1 MSDTT
6 KSPSVTIDIGSPN
19 QNNNI
24 IEQKDKVKLSWND
37 QTETLLRSWGD
48 ISSCYNWM
56 HDKSFRKYQKKN
68 FKFSLPVIIL
78 STLTGTLNLALQG
91 YVPAQYMTYAQA
103 GIGGVNIFTGILTTL
118 QNYFRYAENSESHR
132 NASVGWGKLQRN
144 ISIELTY
151 DRLSRK
157 DADSFIKVCRM
168 EYDRLLEQSPIIL
181 TEIINLFKKKYSEQ
195 RKNKKEK
202 KKPMSNLKS
211 STRGD
216 DSIIDIDDDDD
227 NDDDKLILPDVCGEL
242 THTGVYK
249 ESLNECTRLDRLLD
263 VKENEES
270 KLIPEIKD
278 VLLDRLNM
286 LEQRLSIAQTPRAEL
301 KSLSEYS
308 AEELEIA
315 LERKNTTYRTK
326 ALSIDSEQAIQKA
339 IQKHI
344 DPINLNIRRMSD
356 QLQKPVISRVNTS
369 YMADIAINQNKDRDF
384 SFKDLMNKFQKDR
397 VTGIN
402 IDKKE
407 EIIQETKEKTKE
419 IGENKNIDKIILQEN
434 NLQEI
439 KNTNNVINKNQNI
452 NDVIV
457 DINTTLENS
466 DKVLNVGFNKIQ
478 NINNII
484 TDVNTTVEN
493 SDKVLNDGFNKVK
506 NSISTKSIDNVIE
519 KIDVDKS
526 IVDEVKT
533 KNIEIVSKDLNVGLK
548 NLTNEIE
555 LVILENSNKES
566 KQVTELASVVENI
579 ILPQNIDISIKP
591 KPKKNHVEI
600 NKGNVIGKNQYKL
613 NSFFQTDNIKV
624 EDEKEESII
633 IQEDSTS
640 NETSTF
646 ELSVNENG
654 EESIKLNF
662 VDTDDEEDKK

>member
-6 KSPSVTIDIGSPN
+6 KSPSVTIDIGSPI
-19 QNNNI
+19 QNNNNT
-24 IEQKDKVKLSWND
+24 IEQKVKLSWND

-216 DSIIDIDDDDD
+216 DSIIDIDDED

-326 ALSIDSEQAIQKA
+326 ALSLDSEQAIQKA

-356 QLQKPVISRVNTS
+356 QLQKPAISRVNTS
-369 YMADIAINQNKDRDF
+369 YMADIAINQNRERDF

-402 IDKKE
+402 IAKKE
-407 EIIQETKEKTKE
+407 EIKEMKE
-419 IGENKNIDKIILQEN
+419 MKENIKNKNLEKIILQEN
-434 NLQEI
+434 NLQET
-439 KNTNNVINKNQNI
+439 KNIINLIDKNQNI
-452 NDVIV
+452 NDVI
-457 DINTTLENS
+457 S
-466 DKVLNVGFNKIQ
+466 
-478 NINNII
+478 
-484 TDVNTTVEN
+484 DVNTNIEN
-493 SDKVLNDGFNKVK
+493 IDKVFNDGSNKIK
-506 NSISTKSIDNVIE
+506 NSISIKRIE
-519 KIDVDKS
+519 NTIEQEKVDKS
-526 IVDEVKT
+526 VVEEVKNE
-533 KNIEIVSKDLNVGLK
+533 NIEIVSKDSNVGLK

-555 LVILENSNKES
+555 LTVLENPNKES
-566 KQVTELASVVENI
+566 KPIVENI
-579 ILPQNIDISIKP
+579 IPQIVDISAKP
-591 KPKKNHVEI
+591 KVKKNNVELI
-600 NKGNVIGKNQYKL
+600 NGNPIGKNKSKL
-613 NSFFQTDNIKV
+613 NSFFQPTKV
-624 EDEKEESII
+624 NEEEDISILIQEEST
-633 IQEDSTS
+633 DS
-640 NETSTF
+640 ETSTF
-646 ELSVNENG
+646 EISVDENG

-662 VDTDDEEDKK
+662 IDTDEEEERK

>member
-19 QNNNI
+19 QNNNNI

-202 KKPMSNLKS
+202 KKPMSNLNS
-211 STRGD
+211 STRGN
-216 DSIIDIDDDDD
+216 DSIIDIDDED

-326 ALSIDSEQAIQKA
+326 ALSLDSEQAIQKT

-344 DPINLNIRRMSD
+344 EPINLNIRRMSD
-356 QLQKPVISRVNTS
+356 QLQKPAISRVNTS

-407 EIIQETKEKTKE
+407 EIKEMKE
-419 IGENKNIDKIILQEN
+419 NIENKNLEKIILQEN

-439 KNTNNVINKNQNI
+439 KNISNKVNKNQNI
-452 NDVIV
+452 NDVIA
-457 DINTTLENS
+457 DINTT
-466 DKVLNVGFNKIQ
+466 I
-478 NINNII
+478 
-484 TDVNTTVEN
+484 EN

-506 NSISTKSIDNVIE
+506 NSISIESLENSIE
-519 KIDVDKS
+519 QSKVDKP
-526 IVDEVKT
+526 VVEEVKNE
-533 KNIEIVSKDLNVGLK
+533 NIEIVSKDLNVGLK
-548 NLTNEIE
+548 NITNDIE
-555 LVILENSNKES
+555 LVILDNSNKES

-591 KPKKNHVEI
+591 KPKRNNVEI
-600 NKGNVIGKNQYKL
+600 NRGNVLGKNQYKL

-640 NETSTF
+640 SETSTF